1 MGRYISQRAL
11 ESLKAYQYKGVDKS
25 ILSKYILNPYWNQL
39 VKLWPKSVAPNT
51 ITFTGLSLVF
61 INFLTLLY
69 YDPYYLTS
77 KRAAGP
83 PNWLYFTWAAGLFLY
98 QSLDAI
104 DGKQARRTQMAGPL
118 GEMFDHGCDALNTTL
133 EAILTCYALNV
144 GRSWWTVASQVATL
158 ANFYLTTWEEYHTGQ
173 LYLGV
178 FSGPVEG
185 ILMIVGVYVITG
197 LYGPSFWDQGIL
209 TFLHLDWLKNS
220 LPFLKSLPDLDV
232 PLNIAFMYFGGIGLA
247 FNIVTSFANV
257 QRHVLASPASSS
269 NGASSFKRATIRPF
283 LRLLPFPIA
292 VALQVFWLS
301 APLPQAAASANAQPG
316 SAEPIMNSP
325 LLVPFLLAWGL
336 QFAHQVG
343 RMILA
348 HLTKRK
354 DMPFWEWLWI
364 WTALMGLDANSQWV
378 FGRPPILHRTYAS
391 TTLLILASLILSFYA
406 YARFVY
412 LVINDITDFLGIACF
427 TVRKKDKE
435 GVWRSSIPQNGN
447 GNGSGFNGQALAE
460 VSGKAESDKT
470 K

>member
-11 ESLKAYQYKGVDKS
+11 ESLNAYQYRGVDKS
-25 ILSKYILNPYWNQL
+25 VLSKYVLNPYWNQL

-51 ITFTGLSLVF
+51 ITLTGLSLVF

-69 YDPYYLTS
+69 YDPYYLTP
-77 KRAAGP
+77 KHATGP

-209 TFLHLDWLKNS
+209 TFLHLDWIKNS
-220 LPFLKSLPDLDV
+220 LPFIKSLPDLDV
-232 PLNIAFMYFGGIGLA
+232 PLNIVSMYIGGVGLA

-257 QRHVLASPASSS
+257 QRHVLACPASSS
-269 NGASSFKRATIRPF
+269 NGASSFRRATIRPF

-292 VALQVFWLS
+292 VALQVFWLI
-301 APLPQAAASANAQPG
+301 APLPQTAFEKAQSG
-316 SAEPIMNSP
+316 AAEPIMNSP

-364 WTALMGLDANSQWV
+364 WTALMGLDANAQWV
-378 FGRPPILHRTYAS
+378 FGRPPILHRTYTS
-391 TTLLILASLILSFYA
+391 TTLLILISLILSLFA

-435 GVWRSSIPQNGN
+435 GVWRSSVPQNGD

-460 VSGKAESDKT
+460 ANRKSESDKT

>member
-1 MGRYISQRAL
+1 MGRYVSQRAL
-11 ESLKAYQYKGVDKS
+11 ESLKAYQYRGVDKS
-25 ILSKYILNPYWNQL
+25 VLSKYVLNPYWNQL

-51 ITFTGLSLVF
+51 ITLTGLSLVF

-77 KRAAGP
+77 KHVAGP

-209 TFLHLDWLKNS
+209 TFLHLDWIRKS
-220 LPFLKSLPDLDV
+220 LPFIKSLPDLDV
-232 PLNIAFMYFGGIGLA
+232 PLNIVSMYIGGVGLA

-269 NGASSFKRATIRPF
+269 NGASSFRRATIRPF

-301 APLPQAAASANAQPG
+301 APLPQTAFEKAQSG

-378 FGRPPILHRTYAS
+378 FGRPPILHRTYTS
-391 TTLLILASLILSFYA
+391 TTLLILISLILSLFA

-435 GVWRSSIPQNGN
+435 GVWRSSVPQNGN
-447 GNGSGFNGQALAE
+447 GNGSGFNGKALAE
-460 VSGKAESDKT
+460 ASGNAESDKT